1 MSTVIRDLA
10 LALDPVALMRRA
22 GHEPDAWQKNVLR
35 SQSKRQLLLCNRQA
49 GKSTVVASLALH
61 EALYNPPALILLL
74 ARGLRQSQE
83 LFRKVLTVYGSIR
96 GELADDPERESA
108 LQMELENGS
117 RIISLPGKEET
128 VRSYSG
134 VRLLILDE
142 ASRIPDALY
151 YSVRPMLAVSGGRL
165 ICLSTPFGKRGFFY
179 EAWEGAGAWEKTKIT
194 ADQCPRI
201 SQEFLQ
207 EERETLGEYWYAQ
220 EYECKFVETTDQ
232 LFTYESIQAAFGHD
246 VEPLITPEQEQLLW
260 KQASS
265 SPLLTSDKPTIPAHW
280 SS

>member
-1 MSTVIRDLA
+1 MSTVAHDLE

-22 GHEPDAWQKNVLR
+22 GQEPDAWQKKVLR
-35 SQSKRQLLLCNRQA
+35 SQSKRQLLLCSRQA
-49 GKSTVVASLALH
+49 GKSTVVASLALY
-61 EALYNPPALILLL
+61 EALYRPPALILLL

-83 LFRKVLTVYGSIR
+83 LFRKVLTVYGAMR
-96 GELADDPERESA
+96 GELVDDPERESA

-179 EAWEGAGAWEKTKIT
+179 EEWHGNGAWERTKIT

-201 SQEFLQ
+201 SQAFLD

-232 LFTYESIQAAFGHD
+232 LFTYESIQAAFGHT
-246 VEPLITPEQEQLLW
+246 VAPLISPEQEQCLW
-260 KQASS
+260 KQSSS
-265 SPLLTSDKPTIPAHW
+265 SPLLTLDKPMIPAH
-280 SS
+280 SSS